1 MLNWGQNDFTFA
13 ALLWPRTAQWTF
25 EDEAIMALK
34 TAMALAAGILL
45 AGCASR
51 YTPTPLAANF
61 PTTKQAKLQA
71 AYHWGVISDNIE
83 KRVVAEL
90 KKSPPRPVYLNEPKT
105 PTAFQRALANQLT
118 TSLVND
124 GYTVSRTPAGSL
136 KIDMDVQAVS
146 FTANRPQYRYHG
158 ERAILG
164 TGVWLLSEIEA
175 PALLNLAVGAGAW
188 DSYDWFNAQ
197 FAPGDTPKTEIIVTV
212 SVSDQYRY
220 LARNTSAYYV
230 ADSDRML
237 YGIVDPEPVEP
248 QLTRM
253 FKVRGDL

>member
-1 MLNWGQNDFTFA
+1 
-13 ALLWPRTAQWTF
+13 
-25 EDEAIMALK
+25 MALK
-34 TAMALAAGILL
+34 TAMALGAAAALLL

-71 AYHWGVISDNIE
+71 AYHWGVISDSIE

-90 KKSPPRPVYLNEPKT
+90 KKSPPRPVFINEPRD
-105 PTAFQRALANQLT
+105 PSAFQRALSTQLT

-124 GYTVSRTPAGSL
+124 GYVVTRSPAGSL
-136 KIDMDVQAVS
+136 KIDMDVQAVT

-158 ERAILG
+158 ERAVLG

-175 PALLNLAVGAGAW
+175 PAVAALAVAGGAW

-197 FAPGDTPKTEIIVTV
+197 FAPGATPKTEIIVTV
-212 SVSDQYRY
+212 SVSDQFRY
-220 LARNTSAYYV
+220 VARNTSAYYV
-230 ADSDRML
+230 ADSDRIL
-237 YGIVDPEPVEP
+237 YGIVDPEPEEP
-248 QLTRM
+248 KLTRL
-253 FKVRGDL
+253 FKVRGDM

>member
-1 MLNWGQNDFTFA
+1 
-13 ALLWPRTAQWTF
+13 
-25 EDEAIMALK
+25 MALK
-34 TAMALAAGILL
+34 TAMALAAGVMLL

-83 KRVVAEL
+83 KRIVAEL
-90 KKSPPRPVYLNEPKT
+90 KKSPPRPVYLNEPKE
-105 PTAFQRALANQLT
+105 PSAFQRALATQLT

-124 GYTVSRTPAGSL
+124 GYVVSRSPAGSL
-136 KIDMDVQAVS
+136 KVDMDVQAVTFS
-146 FTANRPQYRYHG
+146 ANRPQYAYHG

-175 PALLNLAVGAGAW
+175 PALANVAVGAGAW
-188 DSYDWFNAQ
+188 DAYDWFNSQ
-197 FAPGDTPKTEIIVTV
+197 FAPGATPKTEIIVTV

-220 LARNTSAYYV
+220 LARTTSAYYV
-230 ADSDRML
+230 ADSDRIL
-237 YGIVDPEPVEP
+237 YGIIDPVPDEPK
-248 QLTRM
+248 LTRT
-253 FKVRGDL
+253 FQVRGDI

>member
-1 MLNWGQNDFTFA
+1 MALGAAA
-13 ALLWPRTAQWTF
+13 AL
-25 EDEAIMALK
+25 
-34 TAMALAAGILL
+34 LL

-71 AYHWGVISDNIE
+71 AYHWGVISDSIE

-90 KKSPPRPVYLNEPKT
+90 KKSPPRPVFINEPRD
-105 PTAFQRALANQLT
+105 PSAFQRALSTQLT

-124 GYTVSRTPAGSL
+124 GYVVTRSPAGSL
-136 KIDMDVQAVS
+136 KIDMDVQAVT

-158 ERAILG
+158 ERAVLG

-175 PALLNLAVGAGAW
+175 PVVLNLAVAAGAW

-197 FAPGDTPKTEIIVTV
+197 FAPGATPKTEIIVTV
-212 SVSDQYRY
+212 SVSDQFRY
-220 LARNTSAYYV
+220 VARNTSAYYV
-230 ADSDRML
+230 ADSDRIL
-237 YGIVDPEPVEP
+237 YGIVDPEPEEP
-248 QLTRM
+248 KLTRL
-253 FKVRGDL
+253 FKVRGDM

>member
-1 MLNWGQNDFTFA
+1 
-13 ALLWPRTAQWTF
+13 
-25 EDEAIMALK
+25 MALK
-34 TAMALAAGILL
+34 TAMALGAAAALLL

-71 AYHWGVISDNIE
+71 AYHWGVISDSIE

-90 KKSPPRPVYLNEPKT
+90 KKSPPRPVFINEPRD
-105 PTAFQRALANQLT
+105 PSAFQRALSTQLT

-124 GYTVSRTPAGSL
+124 GYVVTRSPAGSL
-136 KIDMDVQAVS
+136 KIDMDVQAVT

-158 ERAILG
+158 ERALLG

-175 PALLNLAVGAGAW
+175 PAVAALAVAGGAW

-197 FAPGDTPKTEIIVTV
+197 FAPGATPKTEIIVTV
-212 SVSDQYRY
+212 SVSDQFRY
-220 LARNTSAYYV
+220 VARNTSAYYV
-230 ADSDRML
+230 ADSDRIL
-237 YGIVDPEPVEP
+237 YGIVDPEPEEP
-248 QLTRM
+248 KLTRL
-253 FKVRGDL
+253 FKVRGDM

>member
-1 MLNWGQNDFTFA
+1 LAATGQKLD
-13 ALLWPRTAQWTF
+13 
-25 EDEAIMALK
+25 DEAIMALK
-34 TAMALAAGILL
+34 TAMALAAGLTLL

-90 KKSPPRPVYLNEPKT
+90 KKSPPRPVYINEPKDAT
-105 PTAFQRALANQLT
+105 PFQHALATQLT

-124 GYTVSRTPAGSL
+124 GHVVSRTPAGSL
-136 KIDMDVQAVS
+136 KVEMDVQAVTFS
-146 FTANRPQYRYHG
+146 ANRPQYRYHG

-164 TGVWLLSEIEA
+164 SGVWLLSEIEA
-175 PALLNLAVGAGAW
+175 PALLNVAVGAGAW
-188 DSYDWFNAQ
+188 DAYDWFNAQ

-220 LARNTSAYYV
+220 VARSTSAYYV
-230 ADSDRML
+230 ADSDRIL
-237 YGIVDPEPVEP
+237 YGIVDPKPEEPK
-248 QLTRM
+248 LTRT
-253 FKVRGDL
+253 FQVRGDM

>member
-1 MLNWGQNDFTFA
+1 MALGAAA
-13 ALLWPRTAQWTF
+13 AL
-25 EDEAIMALK
+25 
-34 TAMALAAGILL
+34 LL

-71 AYHWGVISDNIE
+71 AYHWGVISDSIE

-90 KKSPPRPVYLNEPKT
+90 KKSPPRPVFINEPRD
-105 PTAFQRALANQLT
+105 PSAFQRALSTQLT

-124 GYTVSRTPAGSL
+124 GYVVTRSPAGSL
-136 KIDMDVQAVS
+136 KIDMDVQAVT

-158 ERAILG
+158 ERAVLG

-175 PALLNLAVGAGAW
+175 PVVLNLAVAAGAW

-197 FAPGDTPKTEIIVTV
+197 FAPGATPKTEIIVTV
-212 SVSDQYRY
+212 SVSDQFRY
-220 LARNTSAYYV
+220 VARNTSAYYV
-230 ADSDRML
+230 ADSDRVL
-237 YGIVDPEPVEP
+237 YGIVDPEPEEP
-248 QLTRM
+248 KLTRL
-253 FKVRGDL
+253 FKVRGDM

>member
-1 MLNWGQNDFTFA
+1 
-13 ALLWPRTAQWTF
+13 
-25 EDEAIMALK
+25 MALK

-71 AYHWGVISDNIE
+71 AYHWGVITDNIE
-83 KRVVAEL
+83 KQVVAEL
-90 KKSPPRPVYLNEPKT
+90 RKSPPRPVYINEPRDPT
-105 PTAFQRALANQLT
+105 PFQRAMTTQLT

-124 GYTVSRTPAGSL
+124 GHTVSRSPAGSL
-136 KIDMDVQAVS
+136 KIDLDVQAVTFS
-146 FTANRPQYRYHG
+146 ANRPQYRYHG

-175 PALLNLAVGAGAW
+175 PGLLNLAVGAGAW

-220 LARNTSAYYV
+220 VARSTSAYYV
-230 ADSDRML
+230 ADTDRVL
-237 YGIVDPEPVEP
+237 YGIIDPVPEEP

-253 FKVRGDL
+253 FKVRGDI

>member
-1 MLNWGQNDFTFA
+1 
-13 ALLWPRTAQWTF
+13 
-25 EDEAIMALK
+25 MALK
-34 TAMALAAGILL
+34 TAMALGAAAALLL

-71 AYHWGVISDNIE
+71 AYHWGVISDSIE

-90 KKSPPRPVYLNEPKT
+90 KKSPPRPVFINEPRD
-105 PTAFQRALANQLT
+105 PSAFQRALSTQLT

-124 GYTVSRTPAGSL
+124 GYVVTRSPAGSL
-136 KIDMDVQAVS
+136 RIDMDVQAVT

-158 ERAILG
+158 ERAVLG

-175 PALLNLAVGAGAW
+175 PAVAALAVAGGAW

-197 FAPGDTPKTEIIVTV
+197 FAPGATPKTEIIVTV
-212 SVSDQYRY
+212 SVSDQFRY
-220 LARNTSAYYV
+220 VARNTSAYYV
-230 ADSDRML
+230 ADSDRIL
-237 YGIVDPEPVEP
+237 YGIVDPEPEEP
-248 QLTRM
+248 KLTRL
-253 FKVRGDL
+253 FKVRGDM

>member
-1 MLNWGQNDFTFA
+1 
-13 ALLWPRTAQWTF
+13 
-25 EDEAIMALK
+25 MALK

-51 YTPTPLAANF
+51 YTPTPLPANF
-61 PTTKQAKLQA
+61 ATTKQAKLQA
-71 AYHWGVISDNIE
+71 AHHWGVIADNIE
-83 KRVVAEL
+83 KHVVAEL
-90 KKSPPRPVYLNEPKT
+90 KKSPPRPVFINEPQD
-105 PTAFQRALANQLT
+105 PSPFQRALAVQLT

-136 KIDMDVQAVS
+136 KVDLDVQAVT

-158 ERAILG
+158 ERAILAS
-164 TGVWLLSEIEA
+164 GVWLLSEIEA
-175 PALLNLAVGAGAW
+175 PGLLNVAVGAGAW
-188 DSYDWFNAQ
+188 DSYDWFNSQ

-220 LARNTSAYYV
+220 VARNTSAYYV
-230 ADSDRML
+230 ADTDRVL
-237 YGIVDPEPVEP
+237 YGIIDPVPVEP

-253 FKVRGDL
+253 FKVRGDM

>member
-1 MLNWGQNDFTFA
+1 
-13 ALLWPRTAQWTF
+13 
-25 EDEAIMALK
+25 MALK
-34 TAMALAAGILL
+34 TAMALGAAAALLL

-71 AYHWGVISDNIE
+71 AYHWGVISDSIE

-90 KKSPPRPVYLNEPKT
+90 KKSPPRPVFINEPRD
-105 PTAFQRALANQLT
+105 PSAFQRALSTQLT

-124 GYTVSRTPAGSL
+124 GYVVTRSPAGSL
-136 KIDMDVQAVS
+136 KIDMDVQAVT

-158 ERAILG
+158 ERAVLG

-175 PALLNLAVGAGAW
+175 PAVAALAVAGGAW

-197 FAPGDTPKTEIIVTV
+197 FAPGATPKTEIIVTV
-212 SVSDQYRY
+212 SVSDQFRY
-220 LARNTSAYYV
+220 VARNTSAYYV
-230 ADSDRML
+230 ADSDRIL
-237 YGIVDPEPVEP
+237 YGIVDPEPEEP
-248 QLTRM
+248 QLTRL
-253 FKVRGDL
+253 FKVRGDM